1 MLVFWCC
8 SEIFCRFWARFCINH
23 YNDLQ
28 NSMHE
33 KRLENDVSSLRNP
46 VIMRVI
52 KLRFPFGDRCSTN
65 WAIPLNI
72 KLLHSDINSL
82 QEIYYHRHAI
92 LSSIFQHK
100 NANLNKNSVFHV
112 RDARQLHFII
122 RDITCRI
129 ACLCTWMTWFLTTA
143 QPFFQSWKPN
153 VIIRRLRCGWIYVQK
168 NVYLTRGKGHS
179 KGACRLSEKEKYSWQ
194 KKN

>member
-1 MLVFWCC
+1 MPVFWCC
-8 SEIFCRFWARFCINH
+8 SEIFCRIRPRFCINH
-23 YNDLQ
+23 FSNLQ
-28 NSMHE
+28 NCKHE
-33 KRLENDVSSLRNP
+33 KRLETNASSLRNP
-46 VIMRVI
+46 VIMRGI
-52 KLRFPFGDRCSTN
+52 KPRLTFGDRCSTN

-100 NANLNKNSVFHV
+100 NANLNKNSVFYV

-129 ACLCTWMTWFLTTA
+129 ACLRTWMSWFLTTA
-143 QPFFQSWKPN
+143 QLCYLTWKRH
-153 VIIRRLRCGWIYVQK
+153 VIFRRLRCGWILRSK
-168 NVYLTRGKGHS
+168 NVYLSGFG
-179 KGACRLSEKEKYSWQ
+179 CL
-194 KKN
+194 

>member
-1 MLVFWCC
+1 MTKV
-8 SEIFCRFWARFCINH
+8 IFRGFLPRIINNYFIGFRF
-23 YNDLQ
+23 Q
-28 NSMHE
+28 KHE
-33 KRLENDVSSLRNP
+33 KRLETDVSSLRNP
-46 VIMRVI
+46 VIMRGI
-52 KLRFPFGDRCSTN
+52 KSRLTFGDRCSTN

-82 QEIYYHRHAI
+82 QEIYYSRHAI

-129 ACLCTWMTWFLTTA
+129 ACLHTWVTWFLTTA

-153 VIIRRLRCGWIYVQK
+153 VIIRRLRCVWILRSK
-168 NVYLTRGKGHS
+168 NVYLSGFG
-179 KGACRLSEKEKYSWQ
+179 CL
-194 KKN
+194 

>member
-1 MLVFWCC
+1 MVF
-8 SEIFCRFWARFCINH
+8 RNL
-23 YNDLQ
+23 LQ
-28 NSMHE
+28 V
-33 KRLENDVSSLRNP
+33 LDV
-46 VIMRVI
+46 
-52 KLRFPFGDRCSTN
+52 
-65 WAIPLNI
+65 
-72 KLLHSDINSL
+72 
-82 QEIYYHRHAI
+82 I

-129 ACLCTWMTWFLTTA
+129 ACLRTWMTWFLTTA

-179 KGACRLSEKEKYSWQ
+179 KGACQRGVRFIVHPSVYNWVWEFLNWQSEPHIFFEFSWILTNACGIVVVT
-194 KKN
+194 KKGGCFNETRIIR